1 MGLTAVVARTLA
13 AESISANVIAGYH
26 HDHVFVP
33 AERADDALELLAQL
47 VSRVSVP
54 LTCLKVIHWS
64 NPSQRSIFFWQV
76 FFVELLSQPAA
87 NQQKCAATL
96 LEAANT
102 ELRDGVLL
110 FLERHV
116 KKMVAKQHPTVLKSL
131 RGFVSVPWGPAAA
144 AVMVS
149 RGISSSSSP
158 WVTSRIRL

>member
-1 MGLTAVVARTLA
+1 M
-13 AESISANVIAGYH
+13 
-26 HDHVFVP
+26 
-33 AERADDALELLAQL
+33 
-47 VSRVSVP
+47 P

-116 KKMVAKQHPTVLKSL
+116 KKMVAKQHPTVLKCL
-131 RGFVSVPWGPAAA
+131 RGFVSEVD
-144 AVMVS
+144 
-149 RGISSSSSP
+149 RGA
-158 WVTSRIRL
+158 